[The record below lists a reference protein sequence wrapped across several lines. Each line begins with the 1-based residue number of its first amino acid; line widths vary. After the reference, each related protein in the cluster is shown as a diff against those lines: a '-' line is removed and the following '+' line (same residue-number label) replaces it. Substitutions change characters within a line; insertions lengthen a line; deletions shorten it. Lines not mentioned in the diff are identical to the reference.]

1 MDFSTSS
8 ILPNSASPQHNPQT
22 VSVFGLHDFSF
33 LPSIEQLPNAKASVA
48 FVPDSG
54 TVFRENTRLDSRV
67 LSGGQRFIPWGMD
80 NTMPYDIISKVED
93 DETLATCMQ
102 FNTEVCYGA
111 GLQYNTD
118 QCTTQ
123 VRDEIDD
130 FRLQNDLAS
139 YFLGVCQDFKYFAFA
154 VTVLIFNK
162 DGSKIV
168 RIVRKEACNCRF
180 TPADKRGNIPFVLFA
195 DW

>member
-102 FNTEVCYGA
+102 FNTVFY
-111 GLQYNTD
+111 T
-118 QCTTQ
+118 
-123 VRDEIDD
+123 
-130 FRLQNDLAS
+130 
-139 YFLGVCQDFKYFAFA
+139 
-154 VTVLIFNK
+154 IF
-162 DGSKIV
+162 
-168 RIVRKEACNCRF
+168 
-180 TPADKRGNIPFVLFA
+180 
-195 DW
+195 